1 MTPAEELRKLAQK
14 RRRTKAADDA
24 ALAERNDRIWELKT
38 SGAITQADICRATDL
53 TREQIVRILKAETE
67 RRDALADAEPPAT
80 DQP

>member
-1 MTPAEELRKLAQK
+1 MTPAEELKKLAQK
-14 RRRTKAADDA
+14 RRRTKAADDG
-24 ALAERNDRIWELKT
+24 ALAERNARIWDLKT

-67 RRDALADAEPPAT
+67 RRNEQTAAEPPAT